1 MPSTSSF
8 HRTLAKKKRSGPTHR
23 EVMEKRHAK
32 RRKSEKKN
40 LMTKKMKALEEYQRL
55 SKIEYESKKTTA
67 MNIMELVEEI
77 KERIPDGTYL
87 KMMDELMALNSESER
102 RGEETHNIRR
112 NLYETDY
119 YYDIV
124 GDNRNLNNERED
136 IINTLNENII
146 RVDNIINDIDR
157 NISTNRNIVDNTV
170 RDGWRRIGQ
179 GTWMRVENYTNIE
192 QEDNSGTQL
201 VDDY

>member
-32 RRKSEKKN
+32 RRKSEKKH
-40 LMTKKMKALEEYQRL
+40 LMAMKMKALEEYQRL
-55 SKIEYESKKTTA
+55 PKIEYESKKTTA

-170 RDGWRRIGQ
+170 RDGWQRIGQ

-192 QEDNSGTQL
+192 QEDNPRTQL

>member
-1 MPSTSSF
+1 
-8 HRTLAKKKRSGPTHR
+8 
-23 EVMEKRHAK
+23 
-32 RRKSEKKN
+32 
-40 LMTKKMKALEEYQRL
+40 
-55 SKIEYESKKTTA
+55 
-67 MNIMELVEEI
+67 
-77 KERIPDGTYL
+77 L
-87 KMMDELMALNSESER
+87 KMMDELMAMNSESER

-170 RDGWRRIGQ
+170 RDGWQRIGQ
-179 GTWMRVENYTNIE
+179 GSWMRVENYTNIE
-192 QEDNSGTQL
+192 QEDNPRTRL

>member
-1 MPSTSSF
+1 
-8 HRTLAKKKRSGPTHR
+8 
-23 EVMEKRHAK
+23 
-32 RRKSEKKN
+32 
-40 LMTKKMKALEEYQRL
+40 MTKKMKALEEYQRL

-87 KMMDELMALNSESER
+87 KMMDQLMALNSESER

-136 IINTLNENII
+136 IINSLNENII

-157 NISTNRNIVDNTV
+157 NISPNRNIVDNTV
-170 RDGWRRIGQ
+170 RDGWQRIGQ
-179 GTWMRVENYTNIE
+179 GTWMRVENYSNIE
-192 QEDNSGTQL
+192 QEDNPRTQL

>member
-40 LMTKKMKALEEYQRL
+40 LMAMKMKALEEYQRL

-67 MNIMELVEEI
+67 MNIMELIEEI

-87 KMMDELMALNSESER
+87 KMMDELMALNSESEM
-102 RGEETHNIRR
+102 RGGETHNIRR

-170 RDGWRRIGQ
+170 RDGWQRIGQ

-192 QEDNSGTQL
+192 QEDNPRTQL

>member
-8 HRTLAKKKRSGPTHR
+8 HRTLAKKKRSDPTHR

-40 LMTKKMKALEEYQRL
+40 LMTKKMEALEEYQRL

-67 MNIMELVEEI
+67 MNIMELIEEI

-87 KMMDELMALNSESER
+87 KMMDQLMALNSESER

-124 GDNRNLNNERED
+124 GDNRNLNIERED
-136 IINTLNENII
+136 IINSLNENII

-157 NISTNRNIVDNTV
+157 NISPNRNIVDNTV
-170 RDGWRRIGQ
+170 RDGWQRIGQ

-192 QEDNSGTQL
+192 QEDNPRTQL